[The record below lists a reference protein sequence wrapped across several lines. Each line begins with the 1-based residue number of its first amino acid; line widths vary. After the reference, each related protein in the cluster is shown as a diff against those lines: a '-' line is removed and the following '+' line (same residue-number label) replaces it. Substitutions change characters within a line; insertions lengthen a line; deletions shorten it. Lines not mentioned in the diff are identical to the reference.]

1 MAHADDAVRC
11 CDECLD
17 EAAGYVGVDDL
28 GRNFHGLDSHLE
40 RWFNTSHFDF
50 DHGSEL
56 VEVGYELVATC
67 CGHTDDGISLAS
79 DGIAEVAAVD
89 IRNEQARLCG
99 EEAGEHLVGIGTTEV
114 DVAARVTAEE
124 TAYAD
129 AGEVVVGRSGLGGI
143 VPEGYGVHAT
153 GATDEDLIFLFGVE
167 VEEELAGH
175 EAFAEHVGTGHASL
189 FVIGAEELE
198 WTVLVGLVEHGSQGK
213 GNACAVVSAE
223 GSAVGLYP
231 IAVDA
236 CFDGVVFEVVND
248 VGVLFAYHV
257 HVGLHNECLA
267 ILAAWGSRT
276 ADEDVAGLIDLAV
289 EVVFL
294 SEVNKPCADLAFLLA
309 RTRHLG
315 DGIEDFPKDSWF
327 KILDFHSLICFEK
340 LVVLCR
346 FLFRKSANQ

>member
-1 MAHADDAVRC
+1 MSAWMRRQV
-11 CDECLD
+11 
-17 EAAGYVGVDDL
+17 VGVDDL
-28 GRNFHGLDSHLE
+28 GGSVDGLDGHLE
-40 RWFNTSHFDF
+40 RRLDTSHFDF

-67 CGHTDDGISLAS
+67 CGHTDDGVSLAG
-79 DGIAEVAAVD
+79 DGIAEVAATDVGD
-89 IRNEQARLCG
+89 EQTGLGG
-99 EEAGEHLVGIGTTEV
+99 EEAGEHLVGIGTAEV
-114 DVAARVTAEE
+114 DVATRVAAEE

-129 AGEVVVGRSGLGGI
+129 TSEVVVGRSGLGGV
-143 VPEGYGVHAT
+143 VPEGNGVHTT
-153 GATDEDLIFLFGVE
+153 GAADEDLILLFGIE

-175 EAFAEHVGTGHASL
+175 EAFAEHVGSSHTGFL
-189 FVIGAEELE
+189 IVGAEELE
-198 WTVLVGLVEHGSQGK
+198 WTVLVSLVEHGSQGE
-213 GNACAVVSAE
+213 GYTCAVVSAE
-223 GSAVGLYP
+223 GSAVGLHP

-248 VGVLFAYHV
+248 VGVLFAH
-257 HVGLHNECLA
+257 HIHMGLHDERLA
-267 ILAAWGSRT
+267 VLTAWGGRT

-289 EVVFL
+289 EVVL
-294 SEVNKPCADLAFLLA
+294 LGEVDKPCADLAFLLA